1 MGLCQS
7 KNEELSIIREQVVA
21 LSCKLE
27 SMSDDLK
34 YIKKEIDNWYANE
47 EDVHLVE
54 GTDYYVEGID
64 ISKD

>member
-7 KNEELSIIREQVVA
+7 KNEELSIIREQLVT
-21 LSCKLE
+21 LSDKLE
-27 SMSDDLK
+27 SISNDLQ

-47 EDVHLVE
+47 EDIHLVE
-54 GTDYYVEGID
+54 GTDYHVEDID